1 MHSQNVL
8 LLLLP
13 YGDCTGQ
20 CNALTCNLGSSIYF
34 ACRFLFQNLTGTLKT
49 SQKAWYFV
57 VFDTPVKT
65 ELKKS
70 LDTADDISNI
80 NVLTVDSRSN

>member
-1 MHSQNVL
+1 MQVFVSEFDR
-8 LLLLP
+8 
-13 YGDCTGQ
+13 YM
-20 CNALTCNLGSSIYF
+20 
-34 ACRFLFQNLTGTLKT
+34 LKT

-70 LDTADDISNI
+70 LDTADIISNI